1 MENSKN
7 EGDCSLQ
14 VGDTA
19 PDFILPGTND
29 EDIHL
34 NDLLDSNV
42 VLVFFTDTFT
52 LISTGLANSFL
63 KLHESLSNLGVV
75 FIGIAT
81 EPLAA
86 LKTFIEEEEIP
97 FVMASD
103 FDRTVS
109 KAYGVYADEVGSL
122 KCVAKPSIIVV
133 DTDGKIDYV
142 WVGEN
147 DALFPEIDVVADR
160 ILKSKLD

>member
-1 MENSKN
+1 MERSEN
-7 EGDCSLQ
+7 EDDIHLQ
-14 VGDTA
+14 VGDIA

-34 NDLLDSNV
+34 SDLLDNNV

-63 KLHESLSNLGVV
+63 RLHESLSNLGVI

-86 LKTFIEEEEIP
+86 LKTFIEEEDIP

-109 KAYGVYADEVGSL
+109 KAYRVYADEVGSL
-122 KCVAKPSIIVV
+122 KCVARPSIIVV

-142 WVGEN
+142 WIGED
-147 DALFPEIDVVADR
+147 DAIFPEIDLVADR

>member
-1 MENSKN
+1 MDSSKN
-7 EGDCSLQ
+7 GDDIHLQ
-14 VGDTA
+14 VGDIA
-19 PDFILPGTND
+19 PDFVLPGTND

-34 NDLLDSNV
+34 NDLLDNNV

-52 LISTGLANSFL
+52 LISAGLANSFL
-63 KLHESLSNLGVV
+63 KLHESLSNLGVT

-81 EPLAA
+81 EPLAT
-86 LKTFIEEEEIP
+86 LKTFIEQEEIP
-97 FVMASD
+97 FTMASD
-103 FDRTVS
+103 FDRTIS

-122 KCVAKPSIIVV
+122 RCVAKPSIIVI

-142 WVGEN
+142 WIRE
-147 DALFPEIDVVADR
+147 DDDSFPEIDLIADR